1 MLEKAPIDG
10 LEFKV
15 LLEALHELAYV
26 LLIVHPVLLVL
37 LHLVL
42 RLAQRFIEL
51 LDVLLRVKQLTIVSE
66 LVQV

>member
-1 MLEKAPIDG
+1 
-10 LEFKV
+10 V
-15 LLEALHELAYV
+15 LLEAVHELAYV

-42 RLAQRFIEL
+42 CLTQRFIEL